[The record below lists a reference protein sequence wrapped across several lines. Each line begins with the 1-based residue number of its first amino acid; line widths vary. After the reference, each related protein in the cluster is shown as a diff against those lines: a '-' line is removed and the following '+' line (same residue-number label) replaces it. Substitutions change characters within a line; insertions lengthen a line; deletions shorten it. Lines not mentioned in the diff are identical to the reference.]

1 MAEKNL
7 QLSDK
12 VVTWPNLLSAL
23 RLLMVPVFL
32 WLILIDENLIAFAVL
47 AFSSFTDWLD
57 GYLAR
62 KLNQMSRLGQ
72 LLDPAADRLF
82 ILASLLGLA
91 ITDKVPWWLVLVVVG
106 RDVVLFFT
114 LPFLAQVGY
123 GPLPVNYSGKAGTF
137 ALLYAFPL
145 MLLPEVLPEGWA
157 VAIYP
162 IAWGF
167 AFWGIWLYWW
177 AGAIY
182 LRQVYNIRKMAHESS
197 SILISEKEIQ

>member
-1 MAEKNL
+1 MAEQNL
-7 QLSDK
+7 QLSEK
-12 VVTWPNLLSAL
+12 ILTVPNLLSAL
-23 RLLMVPVFL
+23 RLLLVPVFL
-32 WLILIDENLIAFAVL
+32 WLILIDQNLLAFAVL

-91 ITDKVPWWLVLVVVG
+91 ITNQVPWWLVIVIVS
-106 RDVVLFFT
+106 RDILLFFT
-114 LPFLAQVGY
+114 LPFLAQIGY
-123 GPLPVNYSGKAGTF
+123 GPLPVNYTGKAGTF

-145 MLLPEVLPEGWA
+145 LLLPQVLPESFA
-157 VAIYP
+157 VVVYP
-162 IAWGF
+162 IAWAF

-177 AGAIY
+177 TGGVY
-182 LRQVYNIRKMAHESS
+182 LLQVYNLRKSARSNAT
-197 SILISEKEIQ
+197 ILVNEQEK

>member
-1 MAEKNL
+1 ML
-7 QLSDK
+7 
-12 VVTWPNLLSAL
+12 TWPNVLSAL
-23 RLLMVPVFL
+23 RLALVPVFL
-32 WLILIDENLIAFAVL
+32 WLILIDENLLAFSVL

-91 ITDKVPWWLVLVVVG
+91 ITEKVPWWLVFVIVG
-106 RDVVLFFT
+106 RDFMLFFT
-114 LPFLAQVGY
+114 FPILAKVGY

-145 MLLPEVLPEGWA
+145 MLLPDVLGSGSA
-157 VAIYP
+157 VFIYP
-162 IAWGF
+162 LAWGF

-177 AGAIY
+177 AGAVY
-182 LRQVYNIRKMAHESS
+182 LRQVYNIRKTAR
-197 SILISEKEIQ
+197 LT

>member
-1 MAEKNL
+1 MAESNL

-12 VVTWPNLLSAL
+12 VFTWPNALSGL
-23 RLLMVPVFL
+23 RLLLVPVFL
-32 WLILIDENLIAFAVL
+32 WLILIDQNLLAFAVL

-57 GYLAR
+57 GFLAR

-82 ILASLLGLA
+82 IFASLIGLA
-91 ITDKVPWWLVLVVVG
+91 ITDKVPWWLVVAVVA
-106 RDVVLFFT
+106 RDVLLFFT

-123 GPLPVNYSGKAGTF
+123 GPLPVNYTGKAGTF

-145 MLLPEVLPEGWA
+145 LLLPEVLPEQAA
-157 VAIYP
+157 VIVYP
-162 IAWGF
+162 IAWAF

-177 AGAIY
+177 TCGVY
-182 LRQVYNIRKMAHESS
+182 LLQVYNIRKLARSS
-197 SILISEKEIQ
+197 SGILLSEEERN

>member
-1 MAEKNL
+1 MSEKNL
-7 QLSDK
+7 QLSEK
-12 VVTWPNLLSAL
+12 VVTLPNLLSAL
-23 RLLMVPVFL
+23 RLLLVPVFL

-91 ITDKVPWWLVLVVVG
+91 ITHQVPWWLVIVIVS
-106 RDVVLFFT
+106 RDLVLFFS
-114 LPFLAQVGY
+114 LPFLAQIGY
-123 GPLPVNYSGKAGTF
+123 GPLPVNYTGKAGTF

-145 MLLPEVLPEGWA
+145 LLLPQVLPESFA
-157 VAIYP
+157 VIVYP
-162 IAWGF
+162 IAWAF

-177 AGAIY
+177 TGAVY
-182 LRQVYNIRKMAHESS
+182 LLQVHNLRKSALANST
-197 SILISEKEIQ
+197 ILINEQEK

>member
-1 MAEKNL
+1 MAEQNL
-7 QLSDK
+7 QLSEK
-12 VVTWPNLLSAL
+12 VLTVPNLLSAL
-23 RLLMVPVFL
+23 RLLLVPVFL
-32 WLILIDENLIAFAVL
+32 WLILIDQNLLAFAVL

-91 ITDKVPWWLVLVVVG
+91 ITNQVPWWLVIVIVS
-106 RDVVLFFT
+106 RDILLFFT
-114 LPFLAQVGY
+114 LPFLAQIGY
-123 GPLPVNYSGKAGTF
+123 GPLPVNYTGKAGTF

-145 MLLPEVLPEGWA
+145 LLLPQVLPESFA
-157 VAIYP
+157 VVVYP
-162 IAWGF
+162 IAWAF

-177 AGAIY
+177 TGGVY
-182 LRQVYNIRKMAHESS
+182 LLQVYNLRKSARSNAT
-197 SILISEKEIQ
+197 ILVNEQEK

>member
-1 MAEKNL
+1 MAENNL

-12 VVTWPNLLSAL
+12 VLTWPNLLSAL
-23 RLLMVPVFL
+23 RLALVPVFL
-32 WLILIDENLIAFAVL
+32 WLILIDQNLLAFSIL

-57 GYLAR
+57 GFLAR

-91 ITDKVPWWLVLVVVG
+91 ITAKVPWWLVVVVVG
-106 RDVVLFFT
+106 RDVLLFFT

-145 MLLPEVLPEGWA
+145 MLLPNVLSESLS
-157 VAIYP
+157 VVIYP
-162 IAWGF
+162 IAWAF

-182 LRQVYNIRKMAHESS
+182 LRQVYNIRKLATISS
-197 SILISEKEIQ
+197 SILEPEKESN

>member
-1 MAEKNL
+1 MAEQNL
-7 QLSDK
+7 QLSEK
-12 VVTWPNLLSAL
+12 VLTVPNLLSAL
-23 RLLMVPVFL
+23 RLLLVPVFL
-32 WLILIDENLIAFAVL
+32 WLILIDQNLLAFAVL

-91 ITDKVPWWLVLVVVG
+91 ITNQVPWWLVIVIVS
-106 RDVVLFFT
+106 RDILLFFT
-114 LPFLAQVGY
+114 LPFLAQIGY
-123 GPLPVNYSGKAGTF
+123 GPLPVNYTGKAGTF

-145 MLLPEVLPEGWA
+145 LLLPQVLPENFA
-157 VAIYP
+157 VVVYP
-162 IAWGF
+162 IAWAF

-177 AGAIY
+177 TGGVY
-182 LRQVYNIRKMAHESS
+182 LLQVYNLRKSARSNAT
-197 SILISEKEIQ
+197 ILVNEQEK

>member
-1 MAEKNL
+1 MTNNNL

-12 VVTWPNLLSAL
+12 IVTWPNLLSAL
-23 RLLMVPVFL
+23 RLLMVPLFL
-32 WLILIDENLIAFAVL
+32 YFILVEENLLAFSLL

-62 KLNQMSRLGQ
+62 KLNQMTRLGQ

-91 ITDKVPWWLVLVVVG
+91 ITHKVPWWLVIVVVG

-114 LPFLAQVGY
+114 LPFLAKVGY

-145 MLLPEVLPEGWA
+145 MLLPAVLPADWA
-157 VAIYP
+157 STVYP
-162 IAWGF
+162 IAWAF
-167 AFWGIWLYWW
+167 AFWGVWLYWW
-177 AGAIY
+177 AGGIY
-182 LRQVYNIRKMAHESS
+182 LRQVYNIRKMAGFTS
-197 SILISEKEIQ
+197 SILMSKKEN

>member
-1 MAEKNL
+1 MTESNL
-7 QLSDK
+7 QLSEK
-12 VVTWPNLLSAL
+12 VLTVPNLLSAL
-23 RLLMVPVFL
+23 RLLLVPVFL
-32 WLILIDENLIAFAVL
+32 WLILIDQNLLAFAVL

-91 ITDKVPWWLVLVVVG
+91 ITNQVPWWLVIVIVS
-106 RDVVLFFT
+106 RDLLLFFT
-114 LPFLAQVGY
+114 LPFLAQIGY
-123 GPLPVNYSGKAGTF
+123 GPLPVNYTGKAGTF

-145 MLLPEVLPEGWA
+145 LLLPQVLPESYA
-157 VAIYP
+157 VVVYP
-162 IAWGF
+162 IAWAF

-177 AGAIY
+177 TGGVY
-182 LRQVYNIRKMAHESS
+182 LLQVYNLRKAALTNST
-197 SILISEKEIQ
+197 ILVNEREK

>member
-12 VVTWPNLLSAL
+12 VLTWPNALSAL

-32 WLILIDENLIAFAVL
+32 WLILIDENLL
-47 AFSSFTDWLD
+47 AFSILAISSFTDWLD

-62 KLNQMSRLGQ
+62 KLNQMTRLGQ

-82 ILASLLGLA
+82 ILASLVGLA
-91 ITDKVPWWLVLVVVG
+91 STGKVPWWLVVVIVG
-106 RDVVLFFT
+106 RDFLLFFT
-114 LPFLAQVGY
+114 LPLLAKEGY

-145 MLLPEVLPEGWA
+145 MLLPNVLPAEWSI
-157 VAIYP
+157 VIYP
-162 IAWGF
+162 LAWGF
-167 AFWGIWLYWW
+167 AFWGIWMYWW

-182 LRQVYNIRKMAHESS
+182 IRQVHNIRKNGRLTS
-197 SILISEKEIQ
+197 SILISKKES

>member
-1 MAEKNL
+1 MANQNL
-7 QLSDK
+7 HLSDK
-12 VVTWPNLLSAL
+12 ILTWPNVLSGL
-23 RLLMVPVFL
+23 RLALVPVFL
-32 WLILIDENLIAFAVL
+32 WLILIDENLLAFSVL

-91 ITDKVPWWLVLVVVG
+91 ITAKVPWWLVVVIVG
-106 RDVVLFFT
+106 RDFMLFFT
-114 LPFLAQVGY
+114 FPILAKVGY

-145 MLLPEVLPEGWA
+145 MLLPDVLPTGWA
-157 VAIYP
+157 VFIYP
-162 IAWGF
+162 VAWGF
-167 AFWGIWLYWW
+167 AFWGIWMYWW
-177 AGAIY
+177 AAGIY
-182 LRQVYNIRKMAHESS
+182 LRQVYNIRKTARLTS
-197 SILISEKEIQ
+197 SILIPKKESK

>member
-1 MAEKNL
+1 ML
-7 QLSDK
+7 
-12 VVTWPNLLSAL
+12 TWPNALSAL
-23 RLLMVPVFL
+23 RLALVPVFL
-32 WLILIDENLIAFAVL
+32 WLILIDENLLAFSVL

-91 ITDKVPWWLVLVVVG
+91 ITDKVPWWLVFVVVG
-106 RDVVLFFT
+106 RDFMLFFT

-145 MLLPEVLPEGWA
+145 MLLPDVLPTGWA
-157 VAIYP
+157 VFIYP
-162 IAWGF
+162 VAWGF

-182 LRQVYNIRKMAHESS
+182 LRQVYNIRKTARPT
-197 SILISEKEIQ
+197 